1 MFNQSSTLSNSG
13 GYHEQYTKRIAR
25 SIDGSDE
32 AVSFE
37 KYLLKIHEW
46 NQNTENKRHDF
57 PQSADGF
64 DWTYREFS

>member
-1 MFNQSSTLSNSG
+1 MW
-13 GYHEQYTKRIAR
+13 YEQNKDEYIF
-25 SIDGSDE
+25 IDGSDE

-37 KYLLKIHEW
+37 EYLLKIYEW

-57 PQSADGF
+57 SQGADGF